1 MNDGRRGGDDLVN
14 RGETRGTTSGTNRGR
29 RATVNARPV
38 PLALGAIAVVAT
50 LGAAVGCST
59 PTSSAVAA
67 PPPAATAAP
76 APGTS
81 EETSTTTTEAPPP
94 PTEPG
99 TTTTTRKPRR
109 PPTGPP
115 GPLTGAPVDLPGYEN
130 RQALV
135 VKIDNYD
142 PDARPQAGLTLADVV
157 YEEKVEGPVSRFA
170 AIFQGSDAD
179 QIGPVRS
186 ARSTDVE
193 IIGDL
198 NHPLFAYSGANGGFT
213 NLLSI
218 SPLVDVGAG
227 AKPGAYWRGGDK
239 VMPHN
244 LYTSTALLYA
254 GTAGL
259 APKPLWPFRGA
270 TDPPGPGAQ
279 AASAVSYHFGGNV
292 TAVTWRWDP
301 AENAWFRTQNGTVHY
316 DLGNWPESVSNV
328 VVMYVPYQNS
338 ISDDMFGHPI
348 PEASLGGEGRGFVM
362 TGGAAI
368 PMNWSRLGL
377 ENPATYTGPDG
388 QPIRFAPGRTWVAL
402 IPVEYRA
409 NVQLANGTAIG

>member
-1 MNDGRRGGDDLVN
+1 MLTG
-14 RGETRGTTSGTNRGR
+14 GETRHAARGATGARVARHGTTID
-29 RATVNARPV
+29 
-38 PLALGAIAVVAT
+38 LGAMAIGTLAT
-50 LGAAVGCST
+50 LGVLAAAVGCSSPT
-59 PTSSAVAA
+59 PAATAA
-67 PPPAATAAP
+67 PPPATAAP

-81 EETSTTTTEAPPP
+81 EATTSTSTEPPP

-99 TTTTTRKPRR
+99 TTPTTRKPRR
-109 PPTGPP
+109 APTGPP
-115 GPLTGAPVDLPGYEN
+115 GPLTGAPVDAPGYEN

-198 NHPLFAYSGANGGFT
+198 NRPLFAYSGANGGFL

-218 SPLVDVGAG
+218 SPLADVGAG

-254 GTAGL
+254 GTAGR
-259 APKPLWPFRGA
+259 APSPLWPFRGA
-270 TDPPGPGAQ
+270 SDPPGPGAQ
-279 AASAVSYHFGGNV
+279 AATAVSYHFGGNV
-292 TAVTWRWDP
+292 TAVTWRWDA
-301 AENAWFRTQNGTVHY
+301 AEKAWFRTQNGSIHF

-338 ISDDMFGHPI
+338 ASDDMFGHPI
-348 PEASLGGEGRGFVM
+348 PEASLGGVGRGFVM

-368 PMNWSRLGL
+368 PMTWSRLGL

-388 QPIRFAPGRTWVAL
+388 QPIEFAPGRTWVAL
-402 IPVEYRA
+402 VPVEYRA
-409 NVQLANGTAIG
+409 SVQLANGTAIG